1 MVATPACQTAWPSV
15 HQDRGGAR
23 VGTRDGAPD
32 PGQLPGPLPLGKPAL
47 DKVGAV
53 GSRSSTPEEEYVGI
67 DVAQATLDI
76 AVCRAAAPAT
86 PAASWTV
93 PNDPAG
99 IATLHRQLQRR
110 APARIV
116 LEATG
121 GLERLVTSTLGT
133 AGLPVAVV
141 NPRQVRDCAKATGRL
156 AKTDALDAQVLAHFA
171 ATVQPP
177 VRPLPDSQTAE
188 LAALLT
194 RRRQVV
200 QQLTAERHRLRRTA
214 LRRVR
219 RRIEAPVHWL
229 QRELARVDG
238 DLDQALQASPLWR
251 AREDLLRQVPGVGKV
266 LTRTLLAEL
275 PELGTLSRQQ
285 VATLVGVA
293 PLNRDS
299 GTWRGRRGT
308 WGGRRAVRAV
318 LYMATL
324 TATRYAG
331 PIQTFYRRLCA
342 AGKAK
347 KVALVA
353 CMRKLLTI
361 LNAML
366 RDQAPWQPR
375 TSATA

>member
-1 MVATPACQTAWPSV
+1 MSQS
-15 HQDRGGAR
+15 
-23 VGTRDGAPD
+23 
-32 PGQLPGPLPLGKPAL
+32 
-47 DKVGAV
+47 AV
-53 GSRSSTPEEEYVGI
+53 YVGI
-67 DVAQATLDI
+67 DVAQATLVV
-76 AVCRAAAPAT
+76 AVRDPDT
-86 PAASWTV
+86 PGRPDAGWTV
-93 PNDPAG
+93 SNDAAG
-99 IATLHRQLQRR
+99 VTTRRRQLQAR
-110 APARIV
+110 APTLVV

-121 GLERLVTSTLGT
+121 GLERLVASTLGT

-141 NPRQVRDCAKATGRL
+141 NPRQVRDFAKATGRL

-171 ATVQPP
+171 AAVQPP
-177 VRPLPDSQTAE
+177 PRPLPDQQTAE

-200 QQLTAERHRLRRTA
+200 QQLTAEQHRLQRATSQ
-214 LRRVR
+214 RVR
-219 RRIEAPVHWL
+219 QRIQAHVTWL
-229 QRELARVDG
+229 TRELARVDR

-251 AREDLLRQVPGVGKV
+251 AQEDLLRQVPGVGPV
-266 LTRTLLAEL
+266 LTRTPLAEV

-308 WGGRRAVRAV
+308 WGGRGAVRAV

-324 TATRYAG
+324 TATRYQG
-331 PIQTFYRRLCA
+331 PIRTFYQRLCR
-342 AGKAK
+342 AGKPK
-347 KVALVA
+347 KGALVA
-353 CMRKLLTI
+353 CMRKLLTM

-375 TSATA
+375 AVATA

>member
-1 MVATPACQTAWPSV
+1 MSQS
-15 HQDRGGAR
+15 
-23 VGTRDGAPD
+23 
-32 PGQLPGPLPLGKPAL
+32 
-47 DKVGAV
+47 AV
-53 GSRSSTPEEEYVGI
+53 YVGI
-67 DVAQATLDI
+67 DVAQATLVV
-76 AVCRAAAPAT
+76 AVRVPDAPDA
-86 PAASWTV
+86 PEPGWTV
-93 PNDPAG
+93 PNDPGRAG
-99 IATLHRQLQRR
+99 HAAAPTAAPQSGPDRAGSDRR
-110 APARIV
+110 A
-116 LEATG
+116 
-121 GLERLVTSTLGT
+121 GT
-133 AGLPVAVV
+133 AGGEY
-141 NPRQVRDCAKATGRL
+141 PRHRRAARGGSQSTPGARLCQGHRAAGQDRCARCPGPGPLRGRG
-156 AKTDALDAQVLAHFA
+156 A
-171 ATVQPP
+171 AP
-177 VRPLPDSQTAE
+177 VRPLPDQQTAE

-194 RRRQVV
+194 RRRQLV
-200 QQLTAERHRLRRTA
+200 QQVTAERHRLARTTLA
-214 LRRVR
+214 RVR
-219 RRIEAPVHWL
+219 RRIQAHVRWL

-251 AREDLLRQVPGVGKV
+251 AQEDLLRQVPGVGQV

-299 GTWRGRRGT
+299 GTWRGRRST

-318 LYMATL
+318 LYMAAL
-324 TATRYAG
+324 TATRYPG
-331 PIQTFYRRLCA
+331 PIRTFYRRLCA

-353 CMRKLLTI
+353 CMRKLLTM

>member
-1 MVATPACQTAWPSV
+1 M
-15 HQDRGGAR
+15 
-23 VGTRDGAPD
+23 
-32 PGQLPGPLPLGKPAL
+32 
-47 DKVGAV
+47 
-53 GSRSSTPEEEYVGI
+53 
-67 DVAQATLDI
+67 
-76 AVCRAAAPAT
+76 
-86 PAASWTV
+86 
-93 PNDPAG
+93 
-99 IATLHRQLQRR
+99 
-110 APARIV
+110 V

-121 GLERLVTSTLGT
+121 GLERLVASTLGT

-141 NPRQVRDCAKATGRL
+141 NPRQVRDFAKATGRL

-171 ATVQPP
+171 AAVQPP
-177 VRPLPDSQTAE
+177 PRPLPDQQTEE

-200 QQLTAERHRLRRTA
+200 QQLTAEQHRLQRATSQ
-214 LRRVR
+214 RVR
-219 RRIEAPVHWL
+219 QRIQAHVTWL
-229 QRELARVDG
+229 TRELARVDR

-251 AREDLLRQVPGVGKV
+251 AQEDLLRQVPGVGPV

-299 GTWRGRRGT
+299 GTWRGRRST

-318 LYMATL
+318 LYMAAL
-324 TATRYAG
+324 TATRYPG
-331 PIQTFYRRLCA
+331 PIRAFYQRLCRV
-342 AGKAK
+342 GKAK

-375 TSATA
+375 AVATA

>member
-1 MVATPACQTAWPSV
+1 MTPAGVATL
-15 HQDRGGAR
+15 R
-23 VGTRDGAPD
+23 
-32 PGQLPGPLPLGKPAL
+32 
-47 DKVGAV
+47 
-53 GSRSSTPEEEYVGI
+53 
-67 DVAQATLDI
+67 
-76 AVCRAAAPAT
+76 
-86 PAASWTV
+86 
-93 PNDPAG
+93 
-99 IATLHRQLQRR
+99 RQLQRH
-110 APARIV
+110 APALIV

-121 GLERLVTSTLGT
+121 GLERRAASTLGA

-141 NPRQVRDCAKATGRL
+141 NPRQGRDFAKATGRL
-156 AKTDALDAQVLAHFA
+156 AKTDALEAQVLAHFA

-177 VRPLPDSQTAE
+177 VRPLPDPQTAE

-200 QQLTAERHRLRRTA
+200 QQVTAERHRLVRTT

-219 RRIEAPVHWL
+219 RRIQAHVRWL
-229 QRELARVDG
+229 QRDLARADG
-238 DLDQALQASPLWR
+238 DLDQALQASPPWR

-318 LYMATL
+318 LYMAAL
-324 TATRYAG
+324 TATRYHG
-331 PIQTFYRRLCA
+331 PLQTFYHRLCR

-361 LNAML
+361 LNALL

>member
-1 MVATPACQTAWPSV
+1 MSQPAVS
-15 HQDRGGAR
+15 
-23 VGTRDGAPD
+23 
-32 PGQLPGPLPLGKPAL
+32 
-47 DKVGAV
+47 
-53 GSRSSTPEEEYVGI
+53 VGI
-67 DVAQATLDI
+67 DVAQATLVV
-76 AVCRAAAPAT
+76 AVCPADAPDG
-86 PAASWTV
+86 PAPCWTV

-99 IATLHRQLQRR
+99 VATLRRQLQGR
-110 APARIV
+110 APTRIV

-121 GLERLVTSTLGT
+121 GLERLVASTLGA

-141 NPRQVRDCAKATGRL
+141 NPRQVRDFAKATGRL

-171 ATVQPP
+171 AAVRPP
-177 VRPLPDSQTAE
+177 ARPLPDTQTEE

-200 QQLTAERHRLRRTA
+200 QQLTAERHRLARTT

-219 RRIEAPVHWL
+219 RRIEAHVRWL
-229 QRELARVDG
+229 QRELTRVDA
-238 DLDQALQASPLWR
+238 DLDQALQASPLWQ
-251 AREDLLRQVPGVGKV
+251 AQEDLLRQVPGVGPV
-266 LTRTLLAEL
+266 LTRTLLAEV

-308 WGGRRAVRAV
+308 WGGRGAVRAV

-324 TATRYAG
+324 TATRYQG
-331 PIQTFYRRLCA
+331 PIRTFYQRLCR
-342 AGKAK
+342 AGQPK

-353 CMRKLLTI
+353 SMRKLLTI

-366 RDQAPWQPR
+366 RDQAPWQPPAV
-375 TSATA
+375 TTA

>member
-1 MVATPACQTAWPSV
+1 MP
-15 HQDRGGAR
+15 
-23 VGTRDGAPD
+23 
-32 PGQLPGPLPLGKPAL
+32 KPA
-47 DKVGAV
+47 VF
-53 GSRSSTPEEEYVGI
+53 VGI
-67 DVAQATLDI
+67 DVAQATLVV
-76 AVCRAAAPAT
+76 AVRPQEQC
-86 PAASWTV
+86 WTV
-93 PNDPAG
+93 PND
-99 IATLHRQLQRR
+99 ATGLATLQRR
-110 APARIV
+110 LQRQAPTLIV

-121 GLERLVTSTLGT
+121 GLERLAASTLGA

-141 NPRQVRDCAKATGRL
+141 NPRQVRDFAKATGRL

-171 ATVQPP
+171 AAVQPP
-177 VRPLPDSQTAE
+177 PRPLPDTQTADLVAV
-188 LAALLT
+188 LA

-200 QQLTAERHRLRRTA
+200 KMHTAEQNRLTRATGA
-214 LRRVR
+214 RVR
-219 RRIEAPVHWL
+219 RRIQVHVRWL
-229 QRELARVDG
+229 ERELVRVDA

-251 AREDLLRQVPGVGKV
+251 VQEDLLRSVPGVGKV

-308 WGGRRAVRAV
+308 WGGRGAVRAV
-318 LYMATL
+318 LYMAAL
-324 TATRYAG
+324 TATRHN
-331 PIQTFYRRLCA
+331 PPLRRFYHRLCA

-353 CMRKLLTI
+353 CMRKLLTM

-366 RDQAPWQPR
+366 RDQTPWQPPAVCYR
-375 TSATA
+375 LTANTVAPPLRQGREMPSPCGAGGP

>member
-1 MVATPACQTAWPSV
+1 MLQS
-15 HQDRGGAR
+15 
-23 VGTRDGAPD
+23 
-32 PGQLPGPLPLGKPAL
+32 
-47 DKVGAV
+47 AV
-53 GSRSSTPEEEYVGI
+53 YVGI
-67 DVAQATLDI
+67 DVAQATLVV
-76 AVCRAAAPAT
+76 AVRGPDT
-86 PAASWTV
+86 SDRPAAGWTV
-93 PNDPAG
+93 SNDAAG
-99 IATLHRQLQRR
+99 VTTRRRQLQAR
-110 APARIV
+110 APTLVV

-121 GLERLVTSTLGT
+121 GLERLVASTRGT

-141 NPRQVRDCAKATGRL
+141 NPRQVRDFAKATGRL

-171 ATVQPP
+171 AAVQPP
-177 VRPLPDSQTAE
+177 PRPLPDQQTEE

-200 QQLTAERHRLRRTA
+200 QQLTAEQHRLQRA
-214 LRRVR
+214 PSQRVR
-219 RRIEAPVHWL
+219 QRIQAHVRWL
-229 QRELARVDG
+229 TRELARVDR

-251 AREDLLRQVPGVGKV
+251 AQEDLLRQVPGVGPV
-266 LTRTLLAEL
+266 LTRHLLAEL

-299 GTWRGRRGT
+299 GPWRGRRST

-318 LYMATL
+318 LYLAAL
-324 TATRYAG
+324 TATRYPG
-331 PIQTFYRRLCA
+331 PIRAFYQRRCRV
-342 AGKAK
+342 GKAK

-375 TSATA
+375 AVATA

>member
-1 MVATPACQTAWPSV
+1 MP
-15 HQDRGGAR
+15 
-23 VGTRDGAPD
+23 
-32 PGQLPGPLPLGKPAL
+32 KPA
-47 DKVGAV
+47 VF
-53 GSRSSTPEEEYVGI
+53 VGI
-67 DVAQATLDI
+67 DVAQATLVV
-76 AVCRAAAPAT
+76 AVRPQEQC
-86 PAASWTV
+86 WTV
-93 PNDPAG
+93 PND
-99 IATLHRQLQRR
+99 ATGLATLQRR
-110 APARIV
+110 LQRQAPTLIV

-121 GLERLVTSTLGT
+121 GLERLAASTLGA

-141 NPRQVRDCAKATGRL
+141 NPRQVRDFAKATGRL

-171 ATVQPP
+171 AAVQPP
-177 VRPLPDSQTAE
+177 PRPLPDTQTADLVAV
-188 LAALLT
+188 LA

-200 QQLTAERHRLRRTA
+200 KMHTAEQNRLTRATGA
-214 LRRVR
+214 RVR
-219 RRIEAPVHWL
+219 QRIQVHVRWL
-229 QRELARVDG
+229 ERELIRVDA

-251 AREDLLRQVPGVGKV
+251 VQEDLLRSVPGVGKV

-308 WGGRRAVRAV
+308 WGGRGAVRAV
-318 LYMATL
+318 LYMAAL
-324 TATRYAG
+324 TVTRHN
-331 PIQTFYRRLCA
+331 PPLRRFYHRLCA

-353 CMRKLLTI
+353 CMRKLLTM

-366 RDQAPWQPR
+366 RDQTPWQPPAV
-375 TSATA
+375 ATA

>member
-1 MVATPACQTAWPSV
+1 MSQPAVS
-15 HQDRGGAR
+15 
-23 VGTRDGAPD
+23 
-32 PGQLPGPLPLGKPAL
+32 
-47 DKVGAV
+47 V
-53 GSRSSTPEEEYVGI
+53 GS
-67 DVAQATLDI
+67 DVAQATLDV
-76 AVCRAAAPAT
+76 AVCRADTPDT

-99 IATLHRQLQRR
+99 VATLQRQLRR
-110 APARIV
+110 QQPALIV

-121 GLERLVTSTLGT
+121 GLERLVASTLGT

-141 NPRQVRDCAKATGRL
+141 NPRQVRDFAKATGRL

-171 ATVQPP
+171 ATVRPP
-177 VRPLPDSQTAE
+177 VRPLPTPQTEE

-200 QQLTAERHRLRRTA
+200 QQLTAERHRLARTP

-219 RRIEAPVHWL
+219 RRIQAHVRWL

-238 DLDQALQASPLWR
+238 DLDQ
-251 AREDLLRQVPGVGKV
+251 
-266 LTRTLLAEL
+266 
-275 PELGTLSRQQ
+275 
-285 VATLVGVA
+285 
-293 PLNRDS
+293 DS

-324 TATRYAG
+324 TATRYQG
-331 PIQTFYRRLCA
+331 PIQTFYQRLCA

-353 CMRKLLTI
+353 AMRKLLTM

-366 RDQAPWQPR
+366 RDHAAWRPPAV
-375 TSATA
+375 TTA

>member
-1 MVATPACQTAWPSV
+1 MSQA
-15 HQDRGGAR
+15 
-23 VGTRDGAPD
+23 
-32 PGQLPGPLPLGKPAL
+32 
-47 DKVGAV
+47 AV
-53 GSRSSTPEEEYVGI
+53 YVGI
-67 DVAQATLDI
+67 DVAQAELVV
-76 AVCRAAAPAT
+76 AVRAPAT
-86 PAASWTV
+86 PAASAAGWTV
-93 PNDPAG
+93 ANDPAG
-99 IATLHRQLQRR
+99 VTMLRRQLQRQQ
-110 APARIV
+110 PALIV

-121 GLERLVTSTLGT
+121 GLERLVASTLGA
-133 AGLPVAVV
+133 AGLSVAVV
-141 NPRQVRDCAKATGRL
+141 NPRQVRDFAKATGQL

-171 ATVQPP
+171 AAVQPP
-177 VRPLPDSQTAE
+177 ARPLPDQQTAE

-194 RRRQVV
+194 RRRQLV
-200 QQLTAERHRLRRTA
+200 QQVTAERHRLARTTR
-214 LRRVR
+214 RRVR
-219 RRIEAPVHWL
+219 RRIQAHVRWL

-251 AREDLLRQVPGVGKV
+251 AQEDLLRQVPGVGKV

-308 WGGRRAVRAV
+308 WGGRGAVRAV

-324 TATRYAG
+324 TATRYPG
-331 PIQTFYRRLCA
+331 PIRAFYQRLCA

-353 CMRKLLTI
+353 CMRKLLTM

-366 RDQAPWQPR
+366 RDQAPWRPPAV
-375 TSATA
+375 TTA

>member
-1 MVATPACQTAWPSV
+1 MS
-15 HQDRGGAR
+15 
-23 VGTRDGAPD
+23 
-32 PGQLPGPLPLGKPAL
+32 KS
-47 DKVGAV
+47 AV
-53 GSRSSTPEEEYVGI
+53 YVGI
-67 DVAQATLDI
+67 DVAQAELVV
-76 AVCRAAAPAT
+76 AVRAPDT
-86 PAASWTV
+86 PDAVASCWTV
-93 PNDPAG
+93 ANNPAG
-99 IATLHRQLQRR
+99 VATLRRQLQRQP
-110 APARIV
+110 PALIV

-121 GLERLVTSTLGT
+121 GLERLVASTLGT

-141 NPRQVRDCAKATGRL
+141 NPRQVRDFAKATGQL

-171 ATVQPP
+171 AAVQPP
-177 VRPLPDSQTAE
+177 VRPLPDTQTAE

-194 RRRQVV
+194 RRRQLV
-200 QQLTAERHRLRRTA
+200 QQVTAEQNRRRRTS
-214 LRRVR
+214 LRRVY
-219 RRIEAPVHWL
+219 RRIDAHIRWL

-238 DLDQALQASPLWR
+238 DLDAALQASPLWR
-251 AREDLLRQVPGVGKV
+251 AQEDLLQRVPGVGKV

-308 WGGRRAVRAV
+308 WGGRGAVRAV

-324 TATRYAG
+324 TATRYPG
-331 PIQTFYRRLCA
+331 PIRAFYQRLCA

-353 CMRKLLTI
+353 CMRKLLTM

-366 RDQAPWQPR
+366 RDQAPWRPPAV
-375 TSATA
+375 ATA

>member
-1 MVATPACQTAWPSV
+1 MSQS
-15 HQDRGGAR
+15 
-23 VGTRDGAPD
+23 
-32 PGQLPGPLPLGKPAL
+32 
-47 DKVGAV
+47 AV
-53 GSRSSTPEEEYVGI
+53 YVGI
-67 DVAQATLDI
+67 DVAQAELVV
-76 AVCRAAAPAT
+76 AVRAPAT
-86 PAASWTV
+86 PDDGAPGWTV

-99 IATLHRQLQRR
+99 VTTLRRQLQQR
-110 APARIV
+110 APALIV

-121 GLERLVTSTLGT
+121 GLERLVASTLGA

-141 NPRQVRDCAKATGRL
+141 NPRQVRDFAKATGQL
-156 AKTDALDAQVLAHFA
+156 AKTAALDAQVLAHFA
-171 ATVQPP
+171 AAVQPP
-177 VRPLPDSQTAE
+177 ARPLPDQQTVE

-194 RRRQVV
+194 RRRQLV
-200 QQLTAERHRLRRTA
+200 QQVTAERHRLARTT

-219 RRIEAPVHWL
+219 RRIQAHVRWL
-229 QRELARVDG
+229 QRELAQVDR

-251 AREDLLRQVPGVGKV
+251 AQEDVLQSAPGVGKV

-275 PELGTLSRQQ
+275 PELGRLSRQQ

-308 WGGRRAVRAV
+308 WGGRGAVRAV

-324 TATRYAG
+324 TATRYPG
-331 PIQTFYRRLCA
+331 PIRTFYQRLCA
-342 AGKAK
+342 AGKPK

-366 RDQAPWQPR
+366 RDQQPWQPQV
-375 TSATA
+375 ATTA